1 MVGFLIIRHCDS
13 ALSDLHVDAWLD
25 GKNAPPL
32 RSGSMPEKEEERVLL
47 TILRRTDVAR
57 TDSDASVAAADA
69 PRAPEQREHVPR
81 PSGQVRVNCVP
92 PA

>member
-32 RSGSMPEKEEERVLL
+32 RSGSMPEKEEERALL
-47 TILRRTDVAR
+47 TILGVLMLRVLIVMRRSRPLTHHVR
-57 TDSDASVAAADA
+57 LSDASMC
-69 PRAPEQREHVPR
+69 PGR
-81 PSGQVRVNCVP
+81 PGRCG
-92 PA
+92 